1 MYKSTRN
8 VNKIGF
14 AIQLCCLRY
23 PGWTFADVK
32 SIPHKMLTYIS
43 KQLNL
48 SYTDFNHYGERRATR
63 FTHIEEICTW
73 YGYKPFTDTESRALE
88 EYIEEKAIASD
99 EPFSLVKSGIDF
111 LRNKKIILPG
121 ITTIERIVR
130 KVCINIESSLF
141 SDIYSCLV
149 PEQYRLLDKVIES
162 QDEKVI
168 TVLGMLRNVSGQCS
182 PQAFNDVADKL
193 KQVRELNLN
202 VDLSFIHPNRI
213 KQIYRAVSRYE
224 PHMFRRFPNQKKY
237 ALLVIYLQMLE
248 QKLVDM
254 AVEIH
259 DKLINTYLS
268 KGRKLQDKM
277 QQENGKSI
285 NEKVH
290 LFINIGAA
298 LIRSREAVH
307 VIDGLLE
314 HETDLCINEHYTDTA
329 GYTDQVFGLSHLL
342 GFVFAPR
349 IRDISDSKLYLLPGM
364 ELKKNINNL
373 ASARINTNIIEQ
385 NYEDILRLAY
395 SIKDGLVSSSLILSK
410 LGSYSRQNSLAKA
423 LQEMGRIEKT
433 IFILRYATDN
443 VLRRRILV
451 GLNKGEAMN
460 GLARAVFFGKQGELR
475 ERDLQDQLQ
484 RASALN
490 ILINA
495 ISIWNTVYLEKA
507 IEYKRNIKV

>member
-1 MYKSTRN
+1 MDNFILSEEQRKELTSLSDDINDYTIAKYYTLSEEDINYALSHRRN

-182 PQAFNDVADKL
+182 PQAFNNVADKL

-224 PHMFRRFPNQKKY
+224 PHMFRRFPNQKK
-237 ALLVIYLQMLE
+237 IC
-248 QKLVDM
+248 
-254 AVEIH
+254 
-259 DKLINTYLS
+259 S
-268 KGRKLQDKM
+268 FG
-277 QQENGKSI
+277 
-285 NEKVH
+285 
-290 LFINIGAA
+290 NI
-298 LIRSREAVH
+298 
-307 VIDGLLE
+307 
-314 HETDLCINEHYTDTA
+314 
-329 GYTDQVFGLSHLL
+329 
-342 GFVFAPR
+342 
-349 IRDISDSKLYLLPGM
+349 
-364 ELKKNINNL
+364 
-373 ASARINTNIIEQ
+373 SANV
-385 NYEDILRLAY
+385 
-395 SIKDGLVSSSLILSK
+395 G
-410 LGSYSRQNSLAKA
+410 AKA
-423 LQEMGRIEKT
+423 C
-433 IFILRYATDN
+433 RY
-443 VLRRRILV
+443 
-451 GLNKGEAMN
+451 G
-460 GLARAVFFGKQGELR
+460 
-475 ERDLQDQLQ
+475 
-484 RASALN
+484 S
-490 ILINA
+490 
-495 ISIWNTVYLEKA
+495 
-507 IEYKRNIKV
+507 